1 MGRALVHL
9 QSEGEKIWKPG
20 PGWAPPA
27 RASLLILL
35 ERPTGAADISLKR
48 INESWFSSAYSF
60 DLISFWNREEGK
72 KELNWRGV
80 EVRQKGQ
87 TRKCLC
93 CGGHRQDPRPLIIT
107 PGCYCLLAIVL
118 FVLAS
123 HFRFSPWY
131 NKSPSSLPSSPYW
144 QANVIHVWLTSS
156 APECKSMI
164 YKSIPLVY
172 LKLFLCVLCIC

>member
-1 MGRALVHL
+1 MGRILIQL
-9 QSEGEKIWKPG
+9 QPEGEKIRRPG
-20 PGWAPPA
+20 PHSWF
-27 RASLLILL
+27 SL
-35 ERPTGAADISLKR
+35 ERPKRTADTSLKR
-48 INESWFSSAYSF
+48 ISKSWFSSACSF

-72 KELNWRGV
+72 KELNWRGL
-80 EVRQKGQ
+80 EVRQNEQ

-93 CGGHRQDPRPLIIT
+93 CGGPRQDLRPRIVT
-107 PGCYCLLAIVL
+107 PGCYCLLAVVL

-123 HFRFSPWY
+123 HFRFSPWC
-131 NKSPSSLPSSPYW
+131 NKSPSSQPSSAYW
-144 QANVIHVWLTSS
+144 QANVIRVWLTSI